1 MNVQTIMLLFAI
13 LALICFFGMAYG
25 IQTLVKQG
33 RDPGKQ
39 LAVAGTILNTAES
52 AHTVLESFIPDPID
66 NMIDKVLKVTQAGV
80 HSAQQLY
87 ESGQILPAMRK
98 EQATQYA
105 VNMLKI
111 TGHAVTPELEQ
122 VIRGTAEAGVWVM
135 KQNDPVVLVPDPLP
149 PVGQPVV
156 DIVQPSV

>member
-1 MNVQTIMLLFAI
+1 
-13 LALICFFGMAYG
+13 MAYG

-33 RDPGKQ
+33 KDPSKQ
-39 LAVAGTILNTAES
+39 LALADTIIDTAES
-52 AHTVLESFIPDPID
+52 IHTGLESFIPDPID

-111 TGHAVTPELEQ
+111 TGHEVTPELEQ

-135 KQNDPVVLVPDPLP
+135 KQNDLGVPVPDPLP
-149 PVGQPVV
+149 PVEQPVI